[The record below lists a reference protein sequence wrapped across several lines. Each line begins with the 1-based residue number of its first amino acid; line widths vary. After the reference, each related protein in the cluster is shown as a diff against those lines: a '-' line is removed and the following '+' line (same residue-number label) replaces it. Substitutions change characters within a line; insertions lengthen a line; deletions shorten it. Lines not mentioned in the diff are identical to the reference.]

1 MYFGP
6 SDVPCSFLATVWYAN
21 CHLATAMKCH
31 DMSWW
36 CRYHVWRPECQCQA
50 GLRLLAWCGS
60 YHWLEI
66 DWIPWDSITQIALIY
81 GLWQCPSQRFRGEK
95 RVLVLMFVR
104 FSWKQVRKAHYSWP
118 TVRLDTILLADN
130 HIGVLAPV
138 QFAAPKLC
146 KWDCWNGCLMLF
158 AFLNFWERHSHYCFS
173 RDQSLSLASLSENSI
188 PPNLLDYNHFPN

>member
-1 MYFGP
+1 MHMGYHHAIRQFLVFETRPWTGTMQRLCTSARFGSLEICTWRLNGRISCVCSDMGQELNHWMGKMMNRWILWAWFLDNPIWSEICFSEGLCMRANDFFLMYFGP

-66 DWIPWDSITQIALIY
+66 DWIPWDSITQIAPIY
-81 GLWQCPSQRFRGEK
+81 GLWQCPS
-95 RVLVLMFVR
+95 
-104 FSWKQVRKAHYSWP
+104 
-118 TVRLDTILLADN
+118 
-130 HIGVLAPV
+130 
-138 QFAAPKLC
+138 
-146 KWDCWNGCLMLF
+146 
-158 AFLNFWERHSHYCFS
+158 
-173 RDQSLSLASLSENSI
+173 
-188 PPNLLDYNHFPN
+188 